1 MLQFPYAVYPNGQA
15 LDGSV
20 KNNFFCT
27 ISGTIC
33 TAYQVN
39 IYNNNTNDV
48 VYSGTKTNVTKYNQ
62 EVLQMEVPANSFS
75 NGNDLIWSARLY
87 TSSYDIK
94 VASNTVTGS
103 LTASKIAIPLYSE
116 NRVKAGQKIII
127 DGTEYTIV
135 SYTADDTAMIGT
147 VTLSAEPTSDVT
159 GKEFKIYSDFIDMP
173 MYFFKA
179 RTTPTV
185 TIQSF
190 PSTINSREYSF
201 VGTYSQ
207 NEGVAIQY
215 YIFNLYDKDGELI
228 DTTGKIYSA
237 DIKYKY
243 DGFTNGLDY
252 MIELICNNQDN
263 IEVST
268 SKISF
273 SVSYSQPNI
282 DVGIGYQVLEDK
294 DAIRLIIEPDKTS
307 IPTFNGTYKIIE
319 NFPFVGT
326 NSAQI
331 KNGIVTYD
339 NVSQE
344 PISIDESLFS
354 VFISTRL
361 DDGFYGKIIELSG
374 DDGDRYVELIGYTF
388 YDNNGETKTKILD
401 IYTTN
406 KFVLQTSAENNV
418 GYVWD
423 NTATWDNTKIWCFPL
438 NNLSSKQFKINIL
451 PTSTTITEV

>member
-20 KNNFFCT
+20 KNIFFCT

-48 VYSGTKTNVTKYNQ
+48 VYSGTKTNVVKYNQ
-62 EVLQMEVPANSFS
+62 EILQMEVPANSFS

-87 TSSYDIK
+87 TNTYDIK
-94 VASNTVTGS
+94 VASNTVIGS
-103 LTASKIAIPLYSE
+103 LTATKISIPLYSE

-127 DGTEYTIV
+127 DGTEYIITDYEINNN
-135 SYTADDTAMIGT
+135 AMIGT
-147 VTLSAEPTSDVT
+147 VTLNAEIGNVD
-159 GKEFKIYSDFIDMP
+159 GKEFKIYSNFIDMP

-179 RTTPTV
+179 RTTPIAK
-185 TIQSF
+185 IQNF
-190 PSTINSREYSF
+190 PTTINSREYSF
-201 VGTYSQ
+201 IGTYSQ
-207 NEGVAIQY
+207 SEGVAIQY
-215 YIFNLYDKDGELI
+215 YTFNLYDKDGEVI

-237 DIKYKY
+237 NINYKY
-243 DGFTNGLDY
+243 DGFINGSSY

-268 SKISF
+268 NKILF
-273 SVSYSQPNI
+273 NISYSQPNI
-282 DVGIGYQVLEDK
+282 DVGIGYQVLENK

-307 IPTFNGTYKIIE
+307 IPTFDGKYKIIE
-319 NFPFVGT
+319 NFPFIGT

-331 KNGIVTYD
+331 KNGIIKYD

-344 PISIDESLFS
+344 PLLIDKSSFS
-354 VFISTRL
+354 VFMSTRL
-361 DDGFYGKIIELSG
+361 ENGFSGKIIELNG
-374 DDGDRYVELIGYTF
+374 DEDRYIELVGYTF

-406 KFVLQTSAENNV
+406 KFVLQTSVEDDV
-418 GYVWD
+418 GYIWD

-451 PTSTTITEV
+451 PTSTTIMEV

>member
-48 VYSGTKTNVTKYNQ
+48 VYSGTKTNVVKYNQ
-62 EVLQMEVPANSFS
+62 EILQMEVPANSFS

-87 TSSYDIK
+87 TNTYDIK
-94 VASNTVTGS
+94 VASNTVIGS
-103 LTASKIAIPLYSE
+103 LTATKISIPLYSE

-127 DGTEYTIV
+127 DGTEYIITNYEINNN
-135 SYTADDTAMIGT
+135 AMIGT
-147 VTLSAEPTSDVT
+147 VTLNAEIGNVD
-159 GKEFKIYSDFIDMP
+159 GKEFKIYSNFIDMP

-179 RTTPTV
+179 RTTPIAK
-185 TIQSF
+185 IQNF
-190 PSTINSREYSF
+190 PTTINSREYSF
-201 VGTYSQ
+201 IGTYSQ
-207 NEGVAIQY
+207 SEGVAIQY
-215 YIFNLYDKDGELI
+215 YTFNLYDKDGEVI

-237 DIKYKY
+237 NINYKY
-243 DGFTNGLDY
+243 DGFINGSSY

-268 SKISF
+268 DKILF
-273 SVSYSQPNI
+273 NISYSQPNI
-282 DVGIGYQVLEDK
+282 DVGIGYQVLENK

-307 IPTFNGTYKIIE
+307 IPTFDGKYKIIE
-319 NFPFVGT
+319 NFPFIGT

-331 KNGIVTYD
+331 KNGIIKYD

-344 PISIDESLFS
+344 PLLIDKSSFS
-354 VFISTRL
+354 VFMSTRL
-361 DDGFYGKIIELSG
+361 ENGFSGKIIELNG
-374 DDGDRYVELIGYTF
+374 DEDRYIELVGYTF

-406 KFVLQTSAENNV
+406 KFVLQTSVEDDV
-418 GYVWD
+418 GYIWD

-451 PTSTTITEV
+451 PTSTTIMEV

>member
-48 VYSGTKTNVTKYNQ
+48 VYSGTKTNVVKYNQ
-62 EVLQMEVPANSFS
+62 EILQMEVPANSFS

-87 TSSYDIK
+87 TNTYDIK
-94 VASNTVTGS
+94 VASNTVIGS
-103 LTASKIAIPLYSE
+103 LTATKISIPLYSE

-127 DGTEYTIV
+127 DGTEYIITDYEINNN
-135 SYTADDTAMIGT
+135 AMIGT
-147 VTLSAEPTSDVT
+147 VTLNAEIGNVD
-159 GKEFKIYSDFIDMP
+159 GKEFKIYSNFIDMP

-179 RTTPTV
+179 RTTPIAK
-185 TIQSF
+185 IQNF
-190 PSTINSREYSF
+190 PTTINSREYSF
-201 VGTYSQ
+201 IGTYSQ
-207 NEGVAIQY
+207 SEGVAIQY
-215 YIFNLYDKDGELI
+215 YTFNLYDKDGEVI

-237 DIKYKY
+237 NINYKY
-243 DGFTNGLDY
+243 DGFINGSSY

-268 SKISF
+268 DKILF
-273 SVSYSQPNI
+273 NISYSQPNI
-282 DVGIGYQVLEDK
+282 DVGIGYQVLENK

-307 IPTFNGTYKIIE
+307 IPTFDGEYKIIE
-319 NFPFVGT
+319 NFPFIGT

-331 KNGIVTYD
+331 KNGIIKYD

-344 PISIDESLFS
+344 PLLIDKSSFSIFM
-354 VFISTRL
+354 STRL
-361 DDGFYGKIIELSG
+361 ENGFSGKIIELNG
-374 DDGDRYVELIGYTF
+374 DEDRCIELVGYAF

-406 KFVLQTSAENNV
+406 KFVLQTSVEDDV
-418 GYVWD
+418 GYIWD

>member
-48 VYSGTKTNVTKYNQ
+48 VYSGTKTNVVKYNQ
-62 EVLQMEVPANSFS
+62 EILQMEVPANSFS

-87 TSSYDIK
+87 TNTYDIK
-94 VASNTVTGS
+94 VASNTVIGS
-103 LTASKIAIPLYSE
+103 LTATKISIPLYSE

-127 DGTEYTIV
+127 DGTEYIITNYEINNN
-135 SYTADDTAMIGT
+135 AMIGT
-147 VTLSAEPTSDVT
+147 VTLNAEIGNVD
-159 GKEFKIYSDFIDMP
+159 GKEFKIYSNFIDMP

-179 RTTPTV
+179 RTTPIAK
-185 TIQSF
+185 IQNF
-190 PSTINSREYSF
+190 PTTINSREYSF
-201 VGTYSQ
+201 IGTYSQ
-207 NEGVAIQY
+207 SEGVAIQY
-215 YIFNLYDKDGELI
+215 YTFNLYDKDGEVI

-237 DIKYKY
+237 NINYKY
-243 DGFTNGLDY
+243 DGFINGSSY

-268 SKISF
+268 DKILF
-273 SVSYSQPNI
+273 NISYSQPNI
-282 DVGIGYQVLEDK
+282 DVGIGYQVLENK

-307 IPTFNGTYKIIE
+307 IPTFDGKYKIIE
-319 NFPFVGT
+319 NFPFIGT

-331 KNGIVTYD
+331 KNGIIKYD

-344 PISIDESLFS
+344 PLLIDKSSFSIFM
-354 VFISTRL
+354 STRL
-361 DDGFYGKIIELSG
+361 ENGFSGKIIELNG
-374 DDGDRYVELIGYTF
+374 DEDRCIELVGYTF

-406 KFVLQTSAENNV
+406 KFVLQTSVEDDV
-418 GYVWD
+418 GYIWD

-451 PTSTTITEV
+451 PTSTTIMEV